1 MVDTKRSKRPVIC
14 LIVCHREF
22 CEKESWVWKILACLF
37 AKDYAHLGAIFF
49 FGWNTSKYKQSG
61 CSAFLSLPLFFILIN
76 NFFFFTWKG
85 VYSLYNWFYVCLF
98 VNFLSVGLCA
108 CYFSLE
114 YILNIYFDFWS
125 GDVLLIVTVSWE
137 FFLLMQ
143 QRYKK
148 LVGSWLVK

>member
-76 NFFFFTWKG
+76 NFFFFLLEREFI
-85 VYSLYNWFYVCLF
+85 VYIIGFTF
-98 VNFLSVGLCA
+98 V
-108 CYFSLE
+108 Y
-114 YILNIYFDFWS
+114 
-125 GDVLLIVTVSWE
+125 LLIFCQLACVLVISLWNTFWIYISIFDLVMYCLLSQ
-137 FFLLMQ
+137 FLENF
-143 QRYKK
+143 
-148 LVGSWLVK
+148 SF